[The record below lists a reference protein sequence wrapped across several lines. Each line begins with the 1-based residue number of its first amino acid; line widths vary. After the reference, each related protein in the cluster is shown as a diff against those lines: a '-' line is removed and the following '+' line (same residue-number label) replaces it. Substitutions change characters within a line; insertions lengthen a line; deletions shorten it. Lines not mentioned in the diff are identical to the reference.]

1 MEYTL
6 KEEILDKLEQIEESI
21 AIIQQRIK
29 GYQTVDDCLMSMLGM
44 TVLDACILRIQVN
57 N

>member
-29 GYQTVDDCLMSMLGM
+29 GYQTVEEMNPW
-44 TVLDACILRIQVN
+44 VN
-57 N
+57 INN

>member
-29 GYQTVDDCLMSMLGM
+29 GYQTVDDCFD
-44 TVLDACILRIQVN
+44 VDARN
-57 N
+57 DRP

>member
-29 GYQTVDDCLMSMLGM
+29 GYQTVDEMNPW
-44 TVLDACILRIQVN
+44 VN
-57 N
+57 INS

>member
-6 KEEILDKLEQIEESI
+6 KEEILDKLEQIEEPI

-29 GYQTVDDCLMSMLGM
+29 GYQTVDEMNPW
-44 TVLDACILRIQVN
+44 VN
-57 N
+57 INN

>member
-29 GYQTVDDCLMSMLGM
+29 GFKL
-44 TVLDACILRIQVN
+44 
-57 N
+57 

>member
-29 GYQTVDDCLMSMLGM
+29 GYQTVDEMNPW
-44 TVLDACILRIQVN
+44 VN
-57 N
+57 INN